1 MGHFIEFRQVT
12 KIYGSRDN
20 KQTALD
26 KVSFTIDEGEFIVIL
41 GQSGAGKSTLL
52 NLLGGMDTLSDGNIV
67 VNGQGLFGMSDNE
80 LTKYRAAHVG
90 FIFQFYNLILNLTAR
105 ENVSL
110 VKEISKDALDA
121 DTTLDAV
128 GLAAHK
134 NKFPSQLSGGEQQ
147 RVSIARAL
155 SKNPSLLLGD
165 EPTGAL
171 DAATGVA
178 VLSLLQDMCERQ
190 KRTVVLVTHNVA
202 ISECADR
209 VIRLKDGR
217 ILEIVTNAAKKSA
230 AEINW

>member
-1 MGHFIEFRQVT
+1 MGHFIEFQQAT
-12 KIYGSRDN
+12 KTYGSRDN
-20 KQTALD
+20 NQTALD

-80 LTKYRAAHVG
+80 LTQYRAAHVG

-110 VKEISKDALDA
+110 IKEISKDALDA

-134 NKFPSQLSGGEQQ
+134 NKFPAQLSGGEQQ

-155 SKNPSLLLGD
+155 CKNPSLLLGD

-178 VLSLLQDMCERQ
+178 VLGLLQDMCEKQ
-190 KRTVVLVTHNVA
+190 KRTVVLVTHNAA

-217 ILEIVTNAAKKSA
+217 ILEIAINVTKKRA
-230 AEINW
+230 NKINW

>member
-1 MGHFIEFRQVT
+1 MGHFIEFQQAT

-20 KQTALD
+20 QQIALN

-52 NLLGGMDTLSDGNIV
+52 NLLGGMDTLTEGNII
-67 VNGQGLFGMSDNE
+67 VNGNGLFGMSDNE
-80 LTKYRAAHVG
+80 LTEYRAAHIG

-110 VKEISKDALDA
+110 IKEISKDALDA

-134 NKFPSQLSGGEQQ
+134 HKFPSQLSGGEQQ

-171 DAATGVA
+171 DAATGIA
-178 VLSLLQDMCERQ
+178 VLGLLQDMCEKQ
-190 KRTVVLVTHNVA
+190 KKTVVLVTHNA
-202 ISECADR
+202 DISECADR
-209 VIRLKDGR
+209 VIRLKDGKIR
-217 ILEIVTNAAKKSA
+217 EIITNTAKKSA